1 MPRFPLRSVRPLAA
15 VLALLVISNT
25 AAAQWGPFGSNCN
38 CQPAIAPYAAGPAF
52 SQTAMA
58 NPCAMQSVALAPV
71 ACVQPV
77 QETVYREVP
86 VTEYRKETRT
96 VKKPVIKTVYEDRKV
111 TAYRQ
116 ILVDKTVEVPSVSY
130 QTVTECKPVTVNRS
144 YWRTVRQPVAKGI
157 GCDYDRRP
165 TLAGWFNRTS
175 YDLRM
180 AFTPNYITRRE
191 FVPNVVAYNVPVQRT
206 VAVPTTRQVTYKVSQ
221 LEPYTTTQRV
231 ARNITEYVE
240 EQVTVHVPYTTT
252 KTVAVGT
259 RTRMAYVN
267 PLGGGTAT
275 AARPTPDRTVEAN
288 AARRKQTSTNTDSGV
303 RRQSY
308 EEPQPIQ
315 RRTPAQ
321 PAEPAPF
328 GFENG
333 RVEPEPTEIDTG
345 VAGWRPSRHRR
356 SNHNDISGPSLPIV
370 AAN

>member
-1 MPRFPLRSVRPLAA
+1 MAA
-15 VLALLVISNT
+15 VLTLTLIAISNT
-25 AAAQWGPFGSNCN
+25 ATAQWGPFGRNCN

-58 NPCAMQSVALAPV
+58 NPCITQSVAV
-71 ACVQPV
+71 AQIPCVQPV
-77 QETVYREVP
+77 QETVYRDVP

-116 ILVDKTVEVPSVSY
+116 ILVDKTAEVPSVNY
-130 QTVTECKPVTVNRS
+130 QTITEQRPVTVNRS
-144 YWRTVRQPVAKGI
+144 YWRNVRQPVAKGI

-165 TLAGWFNRTS
+165 SLAGWFNRSS

-180 AFTPNYITRRE
+180 AFTPSYINRRE
-191 FVPNVVAYNVPVQRT
+191 FVPNVVAYNVPTQRT
-206 VAVPTTRQVTYKVSQ
+206 VAIPTTRQVAYKVSQ
-221 LEPYTTTQRV
+221 IEPYTTTQRV

-240 EQVTVHVPYTTT
+240 EQVTVHVPHTTT

-267 PLGGGTAT
+267 PYGGGGTAT
-275 AARPTPDRTVEAN
+275 ASRPTPDRTAEAN
-288 AARRKQTSTNTDSGV
+288 AARRKRTSTNTDGGV
-303 RRQSY
+303 RQQSF
-308 EEPQPIQ
+308 EQPVQQ
-315 RRTPAQ
+315 RAPDR

-328 GFENG
+328 GFEHG
-333 RVEPEPTEIDTG
+333 RVEPEPSETDAD

-356 SNHNDISGPSLPIV
+356 STHNGTAGPSLPIV